1 MLFRISLIGL
11 LLGLT
16 GCSASNPTTSVHQP
30 MTVKPVAN
38 QTIVPADGAIFH
50 AGINERPL
58 FEDKRARN
66 VGDILTIT
74 LAESTSASR
83 KSSGSSSYSNSIDAN
98 IPTTTTN
105 IPTKI
110 GGPIGSLLS
119 QLFSLTGS
127 VAGASSNKSST
138 SGAGSG
144 SESLTGT
151 ITVTV
156 IEVLANGNLLV
167 SGEKQVALYNSNE
180 FIRFSGV
187 VNPTTISNLNMVQST
202 QVADAHI
209 EYKSAGGMNEVIND
223 AQSLGML
230 GRFFLSV
237 LPF

>member
-1 MLFRISLIGL
+1 MPFRIVLIGL
-11 LLGLT
+11 LLGLS
-16 GCSASNPTTSVHQP
+16 GCNTTSPPTSVHQP
-30 MTVKPVAN
+30 MTARPVAN
-38 QTIVPADGAIFH
+38 QNVAPADGAIFH
-50 AGINERPL
+50 AGANERPL

-66 VGDILTIT
+66 VGDLLTIT
-74 LAESTSASR
+74 LAETTSASR

-105 IPTKI
+105 IPAKI
-110 GGPIGSLLS
+110 GGQIGSLLS

-127 VAGASSNKSST
+127 VAGASSNKTASG
-138 SGAGSG
+138 GAGSG

-156 IEVLANGNLLV
+156 IEVLSNGNLLV

-187 VNPTTISNLNMVQST
+187 VNPTTITNLNAVPSN
-202 QVADAHI
+202 QVADARI